1 MSRKLVFIS
10 LLTILLMVLAAC
22 GGGSTVG
29 TPTKAPAAADA
40 TEAPAAEAPPAEAT
54 EATEAE
60 ATEAP
65 AEEATGEVAT
75 EEPAEEA
82 AGEAAAG
89 GTVIKI
95 ATQSPLSGPQSVLGV
110 AIKNGAQLALEQAS
124 EKVAALGFT
133 LELAPF
139 DDQATP
145 DTGVAN
151 ATQIVGD
158 PGILCLVGH
167 LNSGVMIASME
178 QYHNAGLAAVSP
190 ANTNPV
196 ITDRG
201 YAEINRVVGR
211 DDIQGVVGQ
220 QFAFESL
227 GLQSVYII
235 HDNTAYGQGVA
246 EFFRQSAE
254 EEGMQVLGF
263 EGTEEQA
270 NFDGI
275 ITPIIA
281 ANPELVYFGGIYSQ
295 AGIFFRQA
303 RDRGVTAVF
312 MGPDGLDSSE
322 LAGLGGDAV
331 VDMYYSTVAAPPTVY
346 LDAAQF
352 IVDYEER
359 FGEQTQPF
367 SAQAYDSMNICI
379 DGITRAIEANGGELP
394 TRAQVAEAVRETAD
408 FPGITGN
415 VAFNSVG
422 DKEVATYFVLQVT
435 SADPAEWNNNELVE
449 SLDIAAPI
457 E

>member
-1 MSRKLVFIS
+1 M
-10 LLTILLMVLAAC
+10 
-22 GGGSTVG
+22 
-29 TPTKAPAAADA
+29 
-40 TEAPAAEAPPAEAT
+40 
-54 EATEAE
+54 
-60 ATEAP
+60 
-65 AEEATGEVAT
+65 
-75 EEPAEEA
+75 
-82 AGEAAAG
+82 
-89 GTVIKI
+89 
-95 ATQSPLSGPQSVLGV
+95 
-110 AIKNGAQLALEQAS
+110 
-124 EKVAALGFT
+124 
-133 LELAPF
+133 
-139 DDQATP
+139 
-145 DTGVAN
+145 
-151 ATQIVGD
+151 
-158 PGILCLVGH
+158 VGH

-196 ITDRG
+196 VTDRG
-201 YAEINRVVGR
+201 YGEINRVVGR
-211 DDIQGVVGQ
+211 DDIQGIVGQ

-254 EEGMQVLGF
+254 EAGMQVLGF

-346 LDAAQF
+346 PDAAQF

-379 DGITRAIEANGGELP
+379 DGIKRAIEANGGELP
-394 TRAQVAEAVRETAD
+394 TRAQVAEAVRETTD
-408 FPGITGN
+408 FPGITGD

-422 DKEVATYFVLQVT
+422 DKEVATYFVLKVL